1 MKIGKIELNSPAEVE
16 KDFADLVYFQ
26 GCTRRCCYCFN
37 PEMRSKGDYQQEM
50 NPKEIAQFLY
60 NSFSSVV
67 VLTGGEPLDQ
77 DIDDLQLLI
86 QYLQNQNKK
95 VLVETSKYH
104 KNVFATANHIMY
116 CIKTWDIDEQALI
129 EMRGKKNVTIVVITD
144 HPCFDFKGYI
154 NALDYLD
161 DVIYYRPVN
170 DLLISKQWAN
180 LYKLA
185 KSKKIKL
192 KRWKKICLTKQN
204 STK

>member
-16 KDFADLVYFQ
+16 NDFADLIYFQ

-37 PEMRSKGDYQQEM
+37 PELQSKGDYQQEM
-50 NPKEIAQFLY
+50 TPKEIAQFLY

-77 DIDDLQLLI
+77 NIDDLVELI
-86 QYLQNQNKK
+86 EIFKSQKKK

-104 KNVFATANHIMY
+104 KNVFATATHIMY
-116 CIKTWDIDEQALI
+116 CIKTWDIDAQALI
-129 EMRGKKNVTIVVITD
+129 EMQGKSNVTKVVITD
-144 HPCFDFKGYI
+144 HNCFDFNGYI
-154 NALDYLD
+154 DALDYMDGTL
-161 DVIYYRPVN
+161 YYRPAN
-170 DLLISKQWAN
+170 DMLLSKQWAN

-185 KSKKIKL
+185 RSKKIEL
-192 KRWKKICLTKQN
+192 KRWKKICLTRKN